1 MRPLAQAIPLLA
13 TRPAQPF
20 NTWAPIR
27 LHSYSYQDYLA
38 VEEVSTVKYE
48 LLDGE
53 IYAMAGG
60 SVRHAALSAAALASL
75 YAQLQGRCRVYGS
88 DLRVRVLA
96 TGLASYADV
105 TVVCGSVRTDP
116 GHADTV
122 TNPALLVEVLS
133 PGTIDYDLGEKF
145 EHYQQ
150 IPSLQAVVYVWQD
163 RPQIEVRERTPD
175 GSWRRET
182 AVAGQLIAI
191 STPGCRMS
199 VDALHADD

>member
-1 MRPLAQAIPLLA
+1 MA
-13 TRPAQPF
+13 
-20 NTWAPIR
+20 APIR
-27 LHSYSYQDYLA
+27 LHRHSYQDYLA
-38 VEEVSTVKYE
+38 VEEVSTVKHE
-48 LLDGE
+48 FLDGE

-75 YAQLQGRCRVYGS
+75 HAQLQGRCRVYSS

-105 TVVCGSVRTDP
+105 AVVCGPVQTDP
-116 GHADTV
+116 EHAETV
-122 TNPALLVEVLS
+122 TNPTLLVEVLS

-163 RPQIEVRERTPD
+163 RRQIELRERTPD